1 MHPCEDAEGVGKL
14 DRDPTGWFNRASP
27 LCERQVV
34 WLLASII
41 SWLDVFFCALLC
53 MERGGGK
60 GVGECRTGRD
70 ECQGEHVYIGLAVC
84 IFISSSMW
92 IQVKIVI
99 GCVHLPMC
107 VHV

>member
-1 MHPCEDAEGVGKL
+1 M
-14 DRDPTGWFNRASP
+14 RM
-27 LCERQVV
+27 CERQVV

-41 SWLDVFFCALLC
+41 SWLDVFYCALLC

-84 IFISSSMW
+84 IFISSSVW